1 MKTTKL
7 LLLISRKIDELSE
20 KIGMVSKWSVILM
33 LSIGFWNII
42 GRYVGSLLGQN
53 ISSNNLIESQWYL
66 FDIIFLLGIS
76 WTHKRKGHVRV
87 DVIQNRL
94 QKFQKNKIE
103 HIGTLFLLLPFAFTI
118 MIISVKPALYS
129 LSIYEVSPDPNG
141 LPRYLIKMLI
151 PLSFLFLGLQGI
163 SEAIKINHINT
174 TSLKSTKID

>member
-1 MKTTKL
+1 MKRTKL
-7 LLLISRKIDELSE
+7 LLLISKKIDTLSE
-20 KIGMVSKWSVILM
+20 KIGIISKWSVMLM

-66 FDIIFLLGIS
+66 FDIIFLLGLS

-94 QKFQKNKIE
+94 QKLQKSKIE
-103 HIGTLFLLLPFAFTI
+103 YIGTLFLLLPFAFTV
-118 MIISVKPALYS
+118 MIISIKPALYS
-129 LSIYEVSPDPNG
+129 LSIYELSPDPNG

-163 SEAIKINHINT
+163 SEAIKIKNINT
-174 TSLKSTKID
+174 NSLKTKNID